1 MKAFHAYD
9 IRGVYNSDFNKED
22 AYKIGF
28 FLPEL
33 MNTKKILVG
42 RDVRVSSPE
51 IYQALSQ
58 GIMDAGANVYNAGL
72 TTTPMVYFIT
82 AKYQFDASVMITAS
96 HNGKEYNG
104 MKVSGPNASPIGFAN
119 GLSKLEQM
127 IRQDIKITAKK
138 GIEIQYEKH
147 DIYEAFLKEYF
158 DEKIN
163 DLDITIDTSNG
174 MAALFVEKLM
184 GRKPNYLFKELD
196 GTFPNHEANPLDPKN
211 IVDIQNAV
219 IKNNSDIGVIFDGD
233 ADRVMFID
241 EKGTFISPDLMIA
254 VLGHYFLKDNANQ
267 INVLQ
272 DIRTSKAVEEYLL
285 RQGNIKMNTWK
296 VGRAFAAIKLRELDG
311 LWGGELA
318 GHYYFKDF
326 YYSDSGILAMLLI
339 LNVVSDFKK
348 KGIPVSELIASI
360 KAYANS
366 GEINF
371 KINKKAEAM
380 EAVRK
385 HFSETDS
392 STRFL
397 DFDGYRLEFADWWFN
412 IRPSNTEPFL
422 RLIVEA
428 RTNSILNEKLSIL
441 KKIISNFN

>member
-9 IRGVYNSDFNKED
+9 IRGIYNSDFNKED

-58 GIMDAGANVYNAGL
+58 GIMDAGATVYNAGL
-72 TTTPMVYFIT
+72 TTTPMVYFLT

-104 MKVSGPNASPIGFAN
+104 MKVSGPNATPIGFAN

-127 IRQDIKITAKK
+127 IRQDINIIDKK
-138 GIEIQYEKH
+138 GVEIQFEKH
-147 DIYEAFLKEYF
+147 DIYEGFLKEYF
-158 DEKIN
+158 DKKIN
-163 DLDITIDTSNG
+163 DLNITIDTSNG

-184 GRKPNYLFKELD
+184 GSKPNYLFEELD

-211 IVDIQNAV
+211 IVDIQKAV

-254 VLGHYFLKDNANQ
+254 VLGHYFLKDHKTQ

-285 RQGNIKMNTWK
+285 KQGNIKMNTWK

-339 LNVVSDFKK
+339 LNVISDF
-348 KGIPVSELIASI
+348 
-360 KAYANS
+360 
-366 GEINF
+366 
-371 KINKKAEAM
+371 
-380 EAVRK
+380 
-385 HFSETDS
+385 
-392 STRFL
+392 
-397 DFDGYRLEFADWWFN
+397 
-412 IRPSNTEPFL
+412 
-422 RLIVEA
+422 
-428 RTNSILNEKLSIL
+428 
-441 KKIISNFN
+441 